1 MTAADPSLI
10 RIHRGLYCISKEDTK
25 EDLGLD
31 FPNCSTLGLDH
42 SGSSLLL
49 VKMVGWQSCRL
60 TRWFIP
66 TLWLLPEEGGRGGED
81 SGELGPTFL
90 IVLSSLLSRRRGD
103 GEDHSTH
110 TPQAVTGQLVL
121 LRQMGLCVVYGP
133 GGMAYYWRYIPP
145 PLLPPHRADRRG
157 G

>member
-31 FPNCSTLGLDH
+31 FPNCNTLGLDH

-66 TLWLLPEEGGRGGED
+66 TLWLLPEEGGRGG
-81 SGELGPTFL
+81 GGF
-90 IVLSSLLSRRRGD
+90 RRTWPNFSYCFILTAEQEER
-103 GEDHSTH
+103 
-110 TPQAVTGQLVL
+110 
-121 LRQMGLCVVYGP
+121 
-133 GGMAYYWRYIPP
+133 
-145 PLLPPHRADRRG
+145 
-157 G
+157 